1 MILEYPGLLPYEVK
15 ATRSKPVMPY
25 VPGFLSLK
33 EIPVLAEA
41 LELLIGTPDL
51 VIVDGHG

>member
-1 MILEYPGLLPYEVK
+1 MHNPSLLPYEVK
-15 ATRSKPVMPY
+15 ASRSKPGMPY
-25 VPGFLSLK
+25 VPGFLSFK
-33 EIPVLAEA
+33 EIPVLAEV